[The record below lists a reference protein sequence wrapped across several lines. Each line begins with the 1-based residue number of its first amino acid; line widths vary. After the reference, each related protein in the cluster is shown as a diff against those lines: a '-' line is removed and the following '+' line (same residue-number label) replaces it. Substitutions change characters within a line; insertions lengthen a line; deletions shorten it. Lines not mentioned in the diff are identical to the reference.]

1 MREQF
6 EGWAPWERAVWCRER
21 AGAWGGHHRVSL
33 EQRPEW
39 GGSGCRAWVCAS
51 QLCLSCGFH
60 AAAVPGD
67 SQGLGQASSEHL
79 SCSLGVRTVGGSGTI
94 SGAYAFAVFSSC
106 QHGGELGQGP
116 HHLGLSLQQSLPWS
130 WAPGA
135 VAGAVACAVACAQ
148 FLSTSHF
155 PGRPPPPPPKI
166 TPGAGRGAPR
176 RPGLGTLGCD
186 CLFLWAGSRA
196 FFLVPGAWH
205 KIGPGTRLRNERM
218 KDEWMNAGGDG
229 TVLCGILV
237 GSTIFTWWSSSWP

>member
-94 SGAYAFAVFSSC
+94 SSAYAFAVFSSC

-148 FLSTSHF
+148 FLSHLSLPWEAPTPSSKNNTW
-155 PGRPPPPPPKI
+155 GR
-166 TPGAGRGAPR
+166 
-176 RPGLGTLGCD
+176 
-186 CLFLWAGSRA
+186 AGSTSQA
-196 FFLVPGAWH
+196 WPGNL
-205 KIGPGTRLRNERM
+205 GL
-218 KDEWMNAGGDG
+218 
-229 TVLCGILV
+229 
-237 GSTIFTWWSSSWP
+237 